1 MATNEKINDI
11 TNASVGE
18 SHTARPV
25 PAIDIGRGTQLIGV
39 MASAPWNTRSK
50 LPGPGASL
58 KITPSNSP
66 VLRPGTRS
74 PNKPSPHQSV
84 LSLQTVIGTTT
95 ATPNG
100 FSSHE
105 PSRSFALCVG
115 SAAILAD
122 IDIDGT
128 VNQRFFRA
136 RPTAT
141 PVNPTV
147 SFYNQPAS
155 PTTPDNRI
163 RSVPSRVGTSGGISP
178 AGDWA
183 DSSGSRT
190 WTSRERIKAVTSV
203 AISPNGRFLAV
214 GEVSLIINISSEEF
228 LNNVNHQWQTGY
240 NPRVLIFS
248 TAPDAPRDIPLT
260 ALTDHSFGVRS
271 LAFSSNSQYLAT
283 LGDMNDGFLFIWQ
296 INLRTGAAR
305 LHSANKCTSFI
316 RDMCWMGQTLIT
328 YFYHLYAI

>member
-1 MATNEKINDI
+1 
-11 TNASVGE
+11 
-18 SHTARPV
+18 
-25 PAIDIGRGTQLIGV
+25 
-39 MASAPWNTRSK
+39 MASNSRNAKTK
-50 LPGPGASL
+50 LPTPAAAL
-58 KITPSNSP
+58 KITPANSP
-66 VLRPGTRS
+66 ILRPATRS

-136 RPTAT
+136 RPTAS
-141 PVNPTV
+141 PVNPVV

-155 PTTPDNRI
+155 PTTPDNRA
-163 RSVPSRVGTSGGISP
+163 RSVTNRVGNSGGVSP
-178 AGDWA
+178 AGDWV

-214 GEVSLIINISSEEF
+214 GEVSFFLVMLHAPSDRGGRRMSMLIITNRPVTIPACYSSPQLQMRLAIF
-228 LNNVNHQWQTGY
+228 L
-240 NPRVLIFS
+240 
-248 TAPDAPRDIPLT
+248 
-260 ALTDHSFGVRS
+260 
-271 LAFSSNSQYLAT
+271 
-283 LGDMNDGFLFIWQ
+283 
-296 INLRTGAAR
+296 
-305 LHSANKCTSFI
+305 
-316 RDMCWMGQTLIT
+316 
-328 YFYHLYAI
+328 

>member
-1 MATNEKINDI
+1 MVD
-11 TNASVGE
+11 
-18 SHTARPV
+18 
-25 PAIDIGRGTQLIGV
+25 V
-39 MASAPWNTRSK
+39 MASTPWNPKSK
-50 LPGPGASL
+50 IPGSGATL
-58 KITPSNSP
+58 KITPANSP

-74 PNKPSPHQSV
+74 PNKPSPYQSV

-136 RPTAT
+136 RPSAT
-141 PVNPTV
+141 PVNPVV

-155 PTTPDNRI
+155 PTTPDNRV
-163 RSVPSRVGTSGGISP
+163 RSVASRVGNSGGISP
-178 AGDWA
+178 ATDWA
-183 DSSGSRT
+183 DSSGART

-214 GEVSLIINISSEEF
+214 GEV
-228 LNNVNHQWQTGY
+228 
-240 NPRVLIFS
+240 
-248 TAPDAPRDIPLT
+248 
-260 ALTDHSFGVRS
+260 
-271 LAFSSNSQYLAT
+271 
-283 LGDMNDGFLFIWQ
+283 
-296 INLRTGAAR
+296 
-305 LHSANKCTSFI
+305 
-316 RDMCWMGQTLIT
+316 
-328 YFYHLYAI
+328 